1 MFLDLITTTRAEV
14 DIVDREAGLFSD
26 PPEGLLAALAWEAE
40 GADPDGEVTVL
51 TVWATP
57 GARGD
62 RGYQR
67 IMPLAGSGAVT
78 GEPAILTPY
87 RTFVRGSG
95 PGG

>member
-1 MFLDLITTTRAEV
+1 MFLDLITTSRAEV

-40 GADPDGEVTVL
+40 EGDPDGEVTVL
-51 TVWATP
+51 TVWETP

-62 RGYQR
+62 WGYQR
-67 IMPLAGSGAVT
+67 IMPLAESGVIT
-78 GEPAILTPY
+78 GDPAILTPY